1 MSPAALAFGATC
13 FFEQATGAKQGV
25 HATTSA
31 GMVINTMRLG
41 GQMRFP
47 LLYKTAGVVA
57 FAYFVFCQCAK
68 LVDVVICACGVSK

>member
-1 MSPAALAFGATC
+1 
-13 FFEQATGAKQGV
+13 
-25 HATTSA
+25 
-31 GMVINTMRLG
+31 
-41 GQMRFP
+41 MRFP